1 MAQSKK
7 LSDSDILALV
17 EQKVRHGVGF
27 VDSRLSAERE
37 RVLKYYNSQL
47 PKRQN
52 EGRSSY
58 VATDV
63 YDSVEM
69 AKAQLIETFSGNPD
83 NIISFP
89 PLNDKDIESSR
100 IATEYCSYQ
109 IWRMNDGFG
118 MIRDVIHNGQI
129 GRAHV

>member
-83 NIISFP
+83 NIDRKSTR
-89 PLNDKDIESSR
+89 LNSSH
-100 IATEYCSYQ
+100 T
-109 IWRMNDGFG
+109 
-118 MIRDVIHNGQI
+118 
-129 GRAHV
+129 